1 MFDVANRCPF
11 ALDYIFNFYTTN
23 NNFNQIILCST
34 TWDNAL
40 RIIQFVIRLIII
52 SRIASLRLRIISF
65 DFLQEI
71 EILLYHRR
79 PRWMIVKIPW
89 SRGSSNRVTASKSPA
104 EFSLFHRPGVF
115 SLLKA
120 ISCVQEPLRTCIR
133 ASQSAEAL
141 INVKTSRSC
150 HLWSLPALRNCYL
163 YRIST

>member
-1 MFDVANRCPF
+1 M
-11 ALDYIFNFYTTN
+11 
-23 NNFNQIILCST
+23 ILCST

-40 RIIQFVIRLIII
+40 RIIQFLIRLIVI
-52 SRIASLRLRIISF
+52 SRIASPRLRIISF
-65 DFLQEI
+65 GFLQEI

-79 PRWMIVKIPW
+79 PRWTIVKIPW

-104 EFSLFHRPGVF
+104 EFSLFHRLGVF

-141 INVKTSRSC
+141 INVRTSRSC
-150 HLWSLPALRNCYL
+150 HLWSLLCVMKL
-163 YRIST
+163 LSI